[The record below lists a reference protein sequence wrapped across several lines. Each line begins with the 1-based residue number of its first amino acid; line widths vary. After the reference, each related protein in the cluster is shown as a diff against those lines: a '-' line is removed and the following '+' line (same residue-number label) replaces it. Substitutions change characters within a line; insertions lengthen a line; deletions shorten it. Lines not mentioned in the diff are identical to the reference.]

1 MQYDYHGKIP
11 FRMKKHLR
19 EETSFKGERALV
31 FFFINHLLLLV
42 NDVKRLLSVNGQA
55 AHL

>member
-19 EETSFKGERALV
+19 EETLFKGERALV